1 MSTTK
6 TLQVHYGFILES
18 CEMRISRMAY
28 FAMLRSGSII
38 KRCFPLSPPSWHRLV
53 SAKRSV
59 ISTRLNAFVFTFFAV
74 PKKHVSFLYLK
85 NCIVLLQHIQVIFLI
100 LAAILHLANIVFMP
114 IEETDGVSVA
124 DEYPLHAV
132 AKLLGIDDEVEL
144 TEALISNV
152 STIKGKF
159 LILNSRHF
167 CCRKY
172 VDIENVYNREN
183 DWLKYKN
190 IHYIS
195 NLETRS
201 P

>member
-1 MSTTK
+1 MRDEDIQNGVFRDAEEWEHYKAMFSSLTSIMAQTGFSEEVSHLNK
-6 TLQVHYGFILES
+6 TF
-18 CEMRISRMAY
+18 
-28 FAMLRSGSII
+28 
-38 KRCFPLSPPSWHRLV
+38 KCFCFH
-53 SAKRSV
+53 
-59 ISTRLNAFVFTFFAV
+59 FFAV

-172 VDIENVYNREN
+172 VDIENVNNREN
-183 DWLKYKN
+183 D
-190 IHYIS
+190 
-195 NLETRS
+195 
-201 P
+201 

>member
-1 MSTTK
+1 
-6 TLQVHYGFILES
+6 
-18 CEMRISRMAY
+18 MAY
-28 FAMLRSGSII
+28 FEMLRSGSIT

-53 SAKRSV
+53 SAKRSG
-59 ISTRLNAFVFTFFAV
+59 ISTRLNAFVL

-172 VDIENVYNREN
+172 VDIENVYNREK
-183 DWLKYKN
+183 D
-190 IHYIS
+190 
-195 NLETRS
+195 
-201 P
+201 